1 VQALTSQAD
10 QAATE
15 IRTDQTRTE
24 QIHCIAHCAGFL
36 GTSRAYLA
44 DILDH
49 FAALDLHDADCA
61 ALLSEGE
68 AYLEVSDAKTREA
81 GRIDPL

>member
-10 QAATE
+10 HAATE

-24 QIHCIAHCAGFL
+24 QICCIAHCAGFL
-36 GTSRAYLA
+36 GTSRTYLA
-44 DILDH
+44 DILDQ